1 MSSLQD
7 RALKALRR
15 EQLVPPGGR
24 VFAALSGGP
33 DSVALTLLLHEIAPA
48 GGFVLAGVVH
58 LNHRLRAAAAA
69 DERFCREFAARL
81 ALPIEVE
88 QADVRGMAERAG
100 VSIEAAGHQARYAL
114 FERVAGAAAGH
125 ARVATAHTRDD
136 QAETYLMRLI
146 RGAGPAGLAGIR
158 PRWGRVVRP
167 LLQVS
172 RSELRAYLA
181 ARGQPFREDE
191 TNRDTA
197 VTRNR
202 VRHELIPFLEARFS
216 PSIVDALARG
226 AAIARADAAWID
238 AAVDAAA
245 GTVLTVDA
253 EEATVDAAALGRQ
266 PPALARRLAR
276 RALEHAGRRRV
287 GFDHVERFLALAGV
301 VGSGGGGVDFPGCR
315 VERRGPLL
323 VVRPARPRGAPRGA
337 AEPFRYELRVPGRVR
352 VPEAGL
358 EISAEQAAAGAASG
372 RLAARGDT
380 VAVAARDLSPPLVVR
395 GWRPGDAL
403 RPLGLRGRKK
413 LQDLFVDRKVAR
425 GTRHRVPLV
434 ADRGRGIVWV
444 VGHTVADD
452 FRITP
457 TTEGMLILKA
467 RKLRETG

>member
-1 MSSLQD
+1 MPSLPD
-7 RALKALRR
+7 RVLEALRR

-24 VFAALSGGP
+24 VFAALSGGA

-58 LNHRLRAAAAA
+58 LNHWLRAAAAA
-69 DERFCREFAARL
+69 DERFCRELAARL
-81 ALPIEVE
+81 SLPLEVE
-88 QADVRGMAERAG
+88 HADVRGVAAREG

-114 FERVAGAAAGH
+114 FERVAGAGRDG
-125 ARVATAHTRDD
+125 RVATAHTRDD

-158 PRWGRVVRP
+158 PRCGRVVRP

-172 RSELRAYLA
+172 RGELRAYLD
-181 ARGQPFREDE
+181 ARGQPFRDDE
-191 TNRDTA
+191 TNHDTA
-197 VTRNR
+197 ITRNR

-226 AAIARADAAWID
+226 AAIARADTAWIEV
-238 AAVDAAA
+238 AVDAAA
-245 GTVLTVDA
+245 STVLALGA
-253 EEATVDAAALGRQ
+253 EEATVDAPALRRQ

-287 GFDHVERFLALAGV
+287 GFDHVERFLALAGA
-301 VGSGGGGVDFPGCR
+301 VGSPGGGADFPGCR

-323 VVRPARPRGAPRGA
+323 IVRPARPRGAPRRA
-337 AEPFRYELRVPGRVR
+337 AEPFRYELRVPGRAR

-358 EISAEQAAAGAASG
+358 EISAEPAAGAPSG

-395 GWRPGDAL
+395 SWRPGDAL

>member
-1 MSSLQD
+1 MPSLQD
-7 RALKALRR
+7 RVLASLRR

-24 VFAALSGGP
+24 VFAALSGGA
-33 DSVALTLLLHEIAPA
+33 DSVALTLLLREIAPA

-69 DERFCREFAARL
+69 DERFCRELAARL

-88 QADVRGMAERAG
+88 QADVRGMAEREG
-100 VSIEAAGHQARYAL
+100 ISIEAAGHQARYAL
-114 FERVAGAAAGH
+114 FERVAGGERS

-158 PRWGRVVRP
+158 PRHGAVVRP

-172 RSELRAYLA
+172 RGELRAYLD
-181 ARGQPFREDE
+181 ARGQPCREDE

-226 AAIARADAAWID
+226 AAIARADAAWIE

-245 GTVLTVDA
+245 GTVVTVGA
-253 EEATVDAAALGRQ
+253 EEAAVDAPALRRQ

-276 RALEHAGRRRV
+276 RALERAGGRRV
-287 GFDHVERFLALAGV
+287 GFDHVERFLALAGQA
-301 VGSGGGGVDFPGCR
+301 GSVGGGADFPGCR
-315 VERRGPLL
+315 VERRGPHL
-323 VVRPARPRGAPRGA
+323 VVRPARPRGALPGDV
-337 AEPFRYELRVPGRVR
+337 EPFRYELRVPGRVR

-372 RLAARGDT
+372 RLAARGHT

>member
-7 RALKALRR
+7 RVLEALWR
-15 EQLVPPGGR
+15 EQLVLPGGR
-24 VFAALSGGP
+24 VFAALSGGA

-48 GGFVLAGVVH
+48 GGLVLAGVVH
-58 LNHRLRAAAAA
+58 LNHQLREAAAG
-69 DERFCREFAARL
+69 DERFCRELAARL

-88 QADVRGMAERAG
+88 QADVRGLAERAG
-100 VSIEAAGHQARYAL
+100 VSIEAAGHRARYAL
-114 FERVAGAAAGH
+114 FERVAGRERD
-125 ARVATAHTRDD
+125 ARVVTAHTRDD

-158 PRWGRVVRP
+158 PRRGRVVRP

-172 RSELRAYLA
+172 RRELRAYLA

-191 TNRDTA
+191 TNRDPA

-202 VRHELIPFLEARFS
+202 VRHELIPLLEARFS
-216 PSIVDALARG
+216 PSVVDALARG
-226 AAIARADAAWID
+226 AAIARADAAWIE

-245 GTVLTVDA
+245 SAVLTAGA
-253 EEATVDAAALGRQ
+253 EEATVDAPALRRQ

-276 RALEHAGRRRV
+276 RALEHGGRRRV
-287 GFDHVERFLALAGV
+287 GFDHVERFLALAGAV
-301 VGSGGGGVDFPGCR
+301 ESGGGGADFPGCR

-323 VVRPARPRGAPRGA
+323 VVRPARRRGAPRGA
-337 AEPFRYELRVPGRVR
+337 VEPFRYGLPVPGRVQ

-358 EISAEQAAAGAASG
+358 EIAAEQAAAAPSE

-395 GWRPGDAL
+395 SWRPGDAL
-403 RPLGLRGRKK
+403 RPLGMRGRKK
-413 LQDLFVDRKVAR
+413 LQDLFVDRKVERA
-425 GTRHRVPLV
+425 TRHRVPLV
-434 ADRGRGIVWV
+434 ADPGRGIVWV

>member
-1 MSSLQD
+1 MPSLQD
-7 RALKALRR
+7 RVLASIRGER
-15 EQLVPPGGR
+15 LVAPGGR
-24 VFAALSGGP
+24 VFAALSGGA
-33 DSVALTLLLHEIAPA
+33 DSVALTLLLREIAPA
-48 GGFVLAGVVH
+48 GEFVLAGVVH

-69 DERFCREFAARL
+69 DEHFCRELAAGL
-81 ALPIEVE
+81 SLPIEVE
-88 QADVRGMAERAG
+88 HADVRGAAERER

-114 FERVAGAAAGH
+114 FERVAGAERDG
-125 ARVATAHTRDD
+125 RVATAHTRDD

-158 PRWGRVVRP
+158 PRCGRVVRP

-172 RSELRAYLA
+172 RRELRAYLA
-181 ARGQPFREDE
+181 ARGQTFREDE
-191 TNRDTA
+191 TNRDPA

-202 VRHELIPFLEARFS
+202 VRHELIPLLEARFS
-216 PSIVDALARG
+216 PSIADALARG
-226 AAIARADAAWID
+226 AAIARADAAWIE

-245 GTVLTVDA
+245 GSVVTAGA
-253 EEATVDAAALGRQ
+253 EEATVDAPALRRQ

-287 GFDHVERFLALAGV
+287 GFDHVERFLALAGA
-301 VGSGGGGVDFPGCR
+301 VGSGGGGADFPGCR

-323 VVRPARPRGAPRGA
+323 VVRPTRRRGAPRGGV
-337 AEPFRYELRVPGRVR
+337 EPFRYELRVPGCVR

-358 EISAEQAAAGAASG
+358 EIAAEQAVAAPSG

-380 VAVAARDLSPPLVVR
+380 VAVTARDLSPPLVVR
-395 GWRPGDAL
+395 NWRPGDAL
-403 RPLGLRGRKK
+403 RPLGLGGRKK
-413 LQDLFVDRKVAR
+413 LQDLFVDRKVER

>member
-1 MSSLQD
+1 MPSLQD
-7 RALKALRR
+7 RVLASIRGER
-15 EQLVPPGGR
+15 LVAPGGR
-24 VFAALSGGP
+24 VVAALSGGA
-33 DSVALTLLLHEIAPA
+33 DSVALTLLLREIAPA
-48 GGFVLAGVVH
+48 GGFVLAGMVH

-69 DERFCREFAARL
+69 DEHFCRELAARL
-81 ALPIEVE
+81 SLPIEVGH
-88 QADVRGMAERAG
+88 ADVRGAAAREG
-100 VSIEAAGHQARYAL
+100 VSIEAAGHRARYAL
-114 FERVAGAAAGH
+114 FERVAGAGRDG
-125 ARVATAHTRDD
+125 RVATAHTRDD

-158 PRWGRVVRP
+158 PRCGRVVRP

-172 RSELRAYLA
+172 RRELRAYLA
-181 ARGQPFREDE
+181 ARGQTFREDE
-191 TNRDTA
+191 TNRDPA

-202 VRHELIPFLEARFS
+202 VRHELIPLLEARFS
-216 PSIVDALARG
+216 PSIANALARG
-226 AAIARADAAWID
+226 AAIARADAAWIE

-245 GTVLTVDA
+245 GTVVTAGA
-253 EEATVDAAALGRQ
+253 EEATVDAPALRRQ

-287 GFDHVERFLALAGV
+287 GFDHVERFLALA
-301 VGSGGGGVDFPGCR
+301 VGSGGGGADFPGCR

-323 VVRPARPRGAPRGA
+323 VVRPARRRGAPRGA
-337 AEPFRYELRVPGRVR
+337 VEPFRYELRVPGRVR

-358 EISAEQAAAGAASG
+358 EIAAEEAASGALSG

-395 GWRPGDAL
+395 SWRPGDAL
-403 RPLGLRGRKK
+403 RPLGLGGRKK
-413 LQDLFVDRKVAR
+413 LQDLFVDRKVERA
-425 GTRHRVPLV
+425 TRRRVPLV
-434 ADRGRGIVWV
+434 ADRGGGIVWV

>member
-1 MSSLQD
+1 MPSLPD
-7 RALKALRR
+7 RVREALRR

-24 VFAALSGGP
+24 VFAALSGGA
-33 DSVALTLLLHEIAPA
+33 DSVALTLLLREIAPA

-58 LNHRLRAAAAA
+58 LNHQLRAAAAA
-69 DERFCREFAARL
+69 DERFCRELAARL
-81 ALPIEVE
+81 SLPIEVE
-88 QADVRGMAERAG
+88 HADVRGVAAREG
-100 VSIEAAGHQARYAL
+100 ISIEAAGHQARYAL
-114 FERVAGAAAGH
+114 FERVAGAGRDG
-125 ARVATAHTRDD
+125 RVATAHTRDD

-146 RGAGPAGLAGIR
+146 RGAGPVGLAGIR
-158 PRWGRVVRP
+158 PRRGRVVRP

-172 RSELRAYLA
+172 RGELRAYLD
-181 ARGQPFREDE
+181 ARGQPFRDDE

-226 AAIARADAAWID
+226 AAIARADAAWIE

-245 GTVLTVDA
+245 DTVLTVGA
-253 EEATVDAAALGRQ
+253 EEATVDAPALRRQ

-287 GFDHVERFLALAGV
+287 GFDHVERLLALAGA
-301 VGSGGGGVDFPGCR
+301 VGRGGGGADFPGCR

-323 VVRPARPRGAPRGA
+323 VVRPARRRGAPRRA
-337 AEPFRYELRVPGRVR
+337 VEPFRYELRVPGRVR

-358 EISAEQAAAGAASG
+358 EISAEQAAVGAPSG
-372 RLAARGDT
+372 RLAARGYT

-457 TTEGMLILKA
+457 ATEGMLILKA

>member
-1 MSSLQD
+1 MPSLQD
-7 RALKALRR
+7 RVLEALRR
-15 EQLVPPGGR
+15 GQLVPPEGR
-24 VFAALSGGP
+24 VFAALSGGA

-58 LNHRLRAAAAA
+58 LNHRLREAAAG
-69 DERFCREFAARL
+69 DERFCRELAARL
-81 ALPIEVE
+81 ALPIEVK
-88 QADVRGMAERAG
+88 QADVRGLAEREG
-100 VSIEAAGHQARYAL
+100 ISIEAAGHRARYAL
-114 FERVAGAAAGH
+114 FERVAGRERD

-158 PRWGRVVRP
+158 PRSGRVVRP

-172 RSELRAYLA
+172 RRELRAYLA

-191 TNRDTA
+191 TNRDPA

-216 PSIVDALARG
+216 PSVVDALASG
-226 AAIARADAAWID
+226 AAIARADAEWIE

-245 GTVLTVDA
+245 STVLTAGA
-253 EEATVDAAALGRQ
+253 EEARVDAPALRRQ

-276 RALEHAGRRRV
+276 RALEHGGRRRV
-287 GFDHVERFLALAGV
+287 GFDHVERFLALAGAA
-301 VGSGGGGVDFPGCR
+301 GSGGGGADFPGCR

-323 VVRPARPRGAPRGA
+323 VVRPARPRGAPRRA

-358 EISAEQAAAGAASG
+358 EISAEAAADAPSG

-380 VAVAARDLSPPLVVR
+380 VAVAARNLSPPLVVR
-395 GWRPGDAL
+395 GWRPGDVL

-425 GTRHRVPLV
+425 GSRHRVPLV
-434 ADRGRGIVWV
+434 ADRGGGIVWV